1 MSLKINIRET
11 ANAAI
16 LDMSGR
22 VSLGDALA
30 DLRDS
35 IGEALA
41 GDQKN
46 ILLNLAEVSH
56 IDSSG
61 LGQLIGSYATVTNR
75 GGQMKLLNLQKRV
88 HDLMQITK
96 LVTVFETYTTRRQRS
111 RVSLKRRR
119 AAQPCSEDAVSSAV
133 SSVGSLKTAARPY
146 NCRAS
151 ERRWQTSSQG
161 AKTCLAAYA

>member
-1 MSLKINIRET
+1 MPGAVVPHGSRPEAFAKGFMEGNSSMSLKINIRET
-11 ANAAI
+11 ADAVI

-35 IGEALA
+35 IREALA

-46 ILLNLAEVSH
+46 ILLNLAEVSY

-88 HDLMQITK
+88 NDLMQITK
-96 LVTVFETYTTRRQRS
+96 LLTVFETYTNEKEA
-111 RVSLKRRR
+111 L
-119 AAQPCSEDAVSSAV
+119 
-133 SSVGSLKTAARPY
+133 GSF
-146 NCRAS
+146 
-151 ERRWQTSSQG
+151 
-161 AKTCLAAYA
+161 AKKK

>member
-11 ANAAI
+11 ADAAI

-30 DLRDS
+30 ELRDS
-35 IGEALA
+35 IREALA

-61 LGQLIGSYATVTNR
+61 LGQLIGSYATVTSR

-88 HDLMQITK
+88 NDLMQVTK
-96 LVTVFETYTTRRQRS
+96 LLTVFETYTTEEAALRS
-111 RVSLKRRR
+111 F
-119 AAQPCSEDAVSSAV
+119 
-133 SSVGSLKTAARPY
+133 
-146 NCRAS
+146 
-151 ERRWQTSSQG
+151 
-161 AKTCLAAYA
+161 AKKK

>member
-11 ANAAI
+11 ADAAI

-22 VSLGDALA
+22 VSLGEALG

-35 IGEALA
+35 IREALA

-46 ILLNLAEVSH
+46 ILLNLAEVNY

-61 LGQLIGSYATVTNR
+61 LGQLIGSYATVTSR

-88 HDLMQITK
+88 NDLMQITK
-96 LVTVFETYTTRRQRS
+96 LLTVFETYTDEGVALRS
-111 RVSLKRRR
+111 F
-119 AAQPCSEDAVSSAV
+119 
-133 SSVGSLKTAARPY
+133 
-146 NCRAS
+146 
-151 ERRWQTSSQG
+151 
-161 AKTCLAAYA
+161 AKKK

>member
-1 MSLKINIRET
+1 MYDQSDGPWADRAARRCATWQPSRNFRKRVRGKGIRSMSLKINIRET
-11 ANAAI
+11 AAAAI

-35 IGEALA
+35 IREALA

-46 ILLNLAEVSH
+46 ILLNLAEVSY

-88 HDLMQITK
+88 NDLMQITK
-96 LVTVFETYTTRRQRS
+96 LLTVFETYTNEEAALRS
-111 RVSLKRRR
+111 F
-119 AAQPCSEDAVSSAV
+119 
-133 SSVGSLKTAARPY
+133 
-146 NCRAS
+146 
-151 ERRWQTSSQG
+151 
-161 AKTCLAAYA
+161 AKKK

>member
-11 ANAAI
+11 ADAAI

-22 VSLGDALA
+22 VTLGDALA

-35 IGEALA
+35 IREALA

-46 ILLNLAEVSH
+46 ILLNLAEVTY

-61 LGQLIGSYATVTNR
+61 LGQLIGSYATVTSR

-88 HDLMQITK
+88 NDLMQITK
-96 LVTVFETYTTRRQRS
+96 LLTVFETYTSEAEALRS
-111 RVSLKRRR
+111 LAKKR
-119 AAQPCSEDAVSSAV
+119 
-133 SSVGSLKTAARPY
+133 
-146 NCRAS
+146 
-151 ERRWQTSSQG
+151 
-161 AKTCLAAYA
+161 

>member
-11 ANAAI
+11 PNAAI

-22 VSLGDALA
+22 VTLGDGLS

-35 IGEALA
+35 IREALA

-46 ILLNLAEVSH
+46 ILLNLAEVSY

-61 LGQLIGSYATVTNR
+61 LGQLIGSYASVTNR

-88 HDLMQITK
+88 NDLMQITK
-96 LVTVFETYTTRRQRS
+96 LLTVFETYSSEEVALRS
-111 RVSLKRRR
+111 FALK
-119 AAQPCSEDAVSSAV
+119 SSA
-133 SSVGSLKTAARPY
+133 
-146 NCRAS
+146 
-151 ERRWQTSSQG
+151 
-161 AKTCLAAYA
+161 

>member
-11 ANAAI
+11 ADATV

-22 VSLGDALA
+22 TTLGDALA

-35 IGEALA
+35 IREALA

-46 ILLNLAEVSH
+46 ILLNFAEVSY

-61 LGQLIGSYATVTNR
+61 LGQLIGSYATVTAR

-88 HDLMQITK
+88 NDLMQITK
-96 LVTVFETYTTRRQRS
+96 LVTVFETYTNEEAALRS
-111 RVSLKRRR
+111 F
-119 AAQPCSEDAVSSAV
+119 
-133 SSVGSLKTAARPY
+133 
-146 NCRAS
+146 
-151 ERRWQTSSQG
+151 
-161 AKTCLAAYA
+161 AKKK